1 MDVGDGEEMLTT
13 NKNRERNI
21 MLSRRKRAFS
31 QHGFSLIELVA
42 VMAIISILVVVAYP
56 SYQSYALRIHR
67 TEARVAMMDVA
78 DRMHLYYF
86 ENKTYTDDLNA
97 LGLGTDPYIT
107 ENGYYSI
114 DVDDNGGSGGACPIA
129 ICFELVAPAIGRQA
143 MDTDC
148 AEFWLHAAGDRT
160 ALTGGGTQN
169 NNCW

>member
-1 MDVGDGEEMLTT
+1 
-13 NKNRERNI
+13 
-21 MLSRRKRAFS
+21 MLSTSAENFERTCMLPATRTAS
-31 QHGFSLIELVA
+31 STHGYTLVELL
-42 VMAIISILVVVAYP
+42 MAIVILGVVVTFAYP

-107 ENGYYSI
+107 ENGNYSI
-114 DVDDNGGSGGACPIA
+114 DVEDNGGSGGACPIA

-148 AEFWLHAAGDRT
+148 AEFRLHAAGDRT

>member
-1 MDVGDGEEMLTT
+1 
-13 NKNRERNI
+13 

-67 TEARVAMMDVA
+67 TEARVALMDVA

-86 ENKTYTDDLNA
+86 ENKTYTDDLLA
-97 LGLGTDPYIT
+97 LGLNSSPYVT
-107 ENGYYSI
+107 ASGRYSMR
-114 DVDDNGGSGGACPIA
+114 VEDNGGGGGACPIA
-129 ICFELVAPAIGRQA
+129 VCFELVAPAIGNQA

-148 AEFWLHAAGDRT
+148 AVFKVNSLGDKT
-160 ALTGGGTQN
+160 AHGGGGSQN